1 MPRIHRLPNNLINQI
16 AAGEVIERPA
26 SVVKEIVENAI
37 DAGAT
42 QIDIDIEDGGGKLI
56 RVRDNGCGIHPDDLA
71 LAFATH
77 ATSKIRDIDDL
88 EHITTLGFRGEALPS
103 IASVSKT
110 TLTSRA
116 GGEDKAWRISPHLGD
131 AISPAAHPPG
141 TTIEIR
147 DLFYNVPARKKFL
160 KSERTER
167 QHIQQLVQTLALSH
181 DGITIR
187 LSNHGKL
194 LGTYGGSDLPARIA
208 SVLGDDLLE
217 QALPIDA
224 RAAEMHL
231 YGWVGLPT
239 SASNQPD
246 RQYFYI
252 NGRMIRDKIVTHAI
266 RQAYQDMLY
275 HGRHPVYVLYLDIA
289 PELIDVNAHPAK
301 HEVRFRESR
310 LAHDFLYSSLHHALR
325 GNIPAAQPRAEA
337 AALPPAST
345 RQQPALRYPP
355 ENRTVSPRRSVA
367 ESAAYYQ
374 WAQHI
379 APPVHPS
386 GLTSANPTPNPSP
399 TGGGEIG
406 YAPTP
411 SPFLTGGGGNG
422 YAPHPTEREGQGY
435 AANPNPAEKTDYAAA
450 PVNDDQTEHPLGYA
464 LGQIHNI
471 FILAQNAQ
479 GLVIVDMHAAHER
492 ILYERLK
499 AQLRAKQ
506 PEVQRLLLPQS
517 LAASPAHLDTLEQH
531 RDWLQHLGFE
541 LEASA
546 DESRIHINAVPSL
559 LKHAA
564 VAEIVGDLLHE
575 LGEYPASIAIER
587 LQDEI
592 LSRLSCHKAVR
603 AHDSLSIPEMNQLLR
618 DIETTPASGQ
628 CNHGR
633 PTWVQLTTDELGKY
647 FMRGE

>member
-1 MPRIHRLPNNLINQI
+1 MPRIQQLPNSLINQI

-26 SVVKEIVENAI
+26 SVVKEIIENAI

-77 ATSKIRDIDDL
+77 ATSKIQNIDDL

-116 GGEDKAWRISPHLGD
+116 EGQEQAWRISPHLGD

-147 DLFYNVPARKKFL
+147 DLFYNTPARKKFL

-167 QHIQQLVQTLALSH
+167 AHIQQLVQSLALSH
-181 DGITIR
+181 TGIRIH
-187 LSNHGKL
+187 LKNHGKT
-194 LGTYGGSDLPARIA
+194 LGDYGGSDLTARIQ

-224 RAAEMHL
+224 RAADMHL

-239 SASNQPD
+239 SATNQPE

-252 NGRMIRDKIVTHAI
+252 NGRIIRDKIIAHAI

-289 PELIDVNAHPAK
+289 PEHIDVNAHPAK

-310 LAHDFLYSSLHHALR
+310 LTHDFLYSSLHHALR
-325 GNIPAAQPRAEA
+325 GNTPAAAPRPENPA
-337 AALPPAST
+337 PPPEREVPAVA
-345 RQQPALRYPP
+345 RQQPLRYSGDYRLERP
-355 ENRTVSPRRSVA
+355 TTPRRALA

-374 WAQHI
+374 WAQNI
-379 APPVHPS
+379 APSPVPS
-386 GLTSANPTPNPSP
+386 PTGRGEQDYAPTPSPSP
-399 TGGGEIG
+399 TGGGE
-406 YAPTP
+406 
-411 SPFLTGGGGNG
+411 
-422 YAPHPTEREGQGY
+422 Q
-435 AANPNPAEKTDYAAA
+435 DYAAA

-471 FILAQNAQ
+471 FILAQNAR

-499 AQLRAKQ
+499 AQLRARH

-517 LAASPAHLDTLEQH
+517 LAATPAHLDTLAQH
-531 RDWLQHLGFE
+531 RDWLHRLGFD

-587 LQDEI
+587 LQDAI

-603 AHDSLSIPEMNQLLR
+603 AHDSLTIPEMNHLLR

>member
-1 MPRIHRLPNNLINQI
+1 MPRIQQLPNHLINQI

-42 QIDIDIEDGGGKLI
+42 HIDIDIEDGGGKLI

-77 ATSKIRDIDDL
+77 ATSKIRNLDDL

-116 GGEDKAWRISPHLGD
+116 EGESSAWRISPHLGD

-147 DLFYNVPARKKFL
+147 DLFYNTPARKKFL

-167 QHIQQLVQTLALSH
+167 QHIQQLVQNLALSH

-187 LSNHGKL
+187 LNNHGKP
-194 LGTYGGSDLPARIA
+194 LGVYGGEGLAARIA

-224 RAAEMHL
+224 RAADMHL

-239 SASNQPD
+239 SATNQPE

-252 NGRMIRDKIVTHAI
+252 NGRIIRDKIIAHAI

-289 PELIDVNAHPAK
+289 PEHIDVNAHPAK

-325 GNIPAAQPRAEA
+325 GNIPAAQTAPPRETPAPPPA
-337 AALPPAST
+337 AA
-345 RQQPALRYPP
+345 RQQPPLRYDHDYRPA
-355 ENRTVSPRRSVA
+355 PRRSVA

-374 WAQHI
+374 WAQKI
-379 APPVHPS
+379 APPVPPANG
-386 GLTSANPTPNPSP
+386 GLATTN
-399 TGGGEIG
+399 
-406 YAPTP
+406 PTP
-411 SPFLTGGGGNG
+411 SPSAGPQAKCSRILLGYPPAGGGEQG
-422 YAPHPTEREGQGY
+422 YAPAPT
-435 AANPNPAEKTDYAAA
+435 AKNDYAAA
-450 PVNDDQTEHPLGYA
+450 SVSDAPGEHPLGYA

-471 FILAQNAQ
+471 FILAQNAR
-479 GLVIVDMHAAHER
+479 GLIIVDMHAAHER

-517 LAASPAHLDTLEQH
+517 LAATPAHLDTLEQH
-531 RDWLQHLGFE
+531 RDWLHRLGFD

-587 LQDEI
+587 MQDEI

-603 AHDSLSIPEMNQLLR
+603 AHDSLTLTEMNQLLR

-633 PTWVQLTTDELGKY
+633 PTWVQLSTDDLGKY

>member
-1 MPRIHRLPNNLINQI
+1 MPRIQQLPNSLINQI

-26 SVVKEIVENAI
+26 SVVKEIIENAI

-77 ATSKIRDIDDL
+77 ATSKIRNLDDL

-116 GGEDKAWRISPHLGD
+116 EGESSAWRISPHLGD

-147 DLFYNVPARKKFL
+147 DLFYNTPARKKFL

-167 QHIQQLVQTLALSH
+167 AHIQQLVQSLALSH
-181 DGITIR
+181 TGIRIH
-187 LSNHGKL
+187 LKNHGKT
-194 LGTYGGSDLPARIA
+194 LGDYGGSDLTARIQ

-224 RAAEMHL
+224 RAADMHL

-239 SASNQPD
+239 SATNQPE

-252 NGRMIRDKIVTHAI
+252 NGRIIRDKIIAHAI

-289 PELIDVNAHPAK
+289 PEHIDVNAHPAK

-310 LAHDFLYSSLHHALR
+310 LTHDFLYSSLHHALR
-325 GNIPAAQPRAEA
+325 GNTPAAAPRPENPA
-337 AALPPAST
+337 PPPEREVPAVA
-345 RQQPALRYPP
+345 RQQPLRYSGDYRLERP
-355 ENRTVSPRRSVA
+355 TTPRRALA

-374 WAQHI
+374 WAQNI
-379 APPVHPS
+379 APSPVHPGGS
-386 GLTSANPTPNPSP
+386 TSTNPIPSP
-399 TGGGEIG
+399 SPMGGGE
-406 YAPTP
+406 
-411 SPFLTGGGGNG
+411 
-422 YAPHPTEREGQGY
+422 Q
-435 AANPNPAEKTDYAAA
+435 DYAAA

-471 FILAQNAQ
+471 FILAQNAR

-499 AQLRAKQ
+499 AQLRARH

-517 LAASPAHLDTLEQH
+517 LAATPAHLDTLAQH
-531 RDWLQHLGFE
+531 RDWLHRLGFD

-603 AHDSLSIPEMNQLLR
+603 AHDSLTIPEMNHLLR

>member
-1 MPRIHRLPNNLINQI
+1 MPRIQQLPNSLINQI

-26 SVVKEIVENAI
+26 SVVKEIIENAI

-77 ATSKIRDIDDL
+77 ATSKIRNLDDL

-116 GGEDKAWRISPHLGD
+116 EGESSAWRISPHLGD

-147 DLFYNVPARKKFL
+147 DLFYNTPARKKFL

-167 QHIQQLVQTLALSH
+167 QHIQQLVQNLALSH

-187 LSNHGKL
+187 LNNHGKP
-194 LGTYGGSDLPARIA
+194 LGVYGGEGLAARIA

-224 RAAEMHL
+224 RAADMHL

-239 SASNQPD
+239 SATNQPE

-252 NGRMIRDKIVTHAI
+252 NGRIIRDKIIAHAI

-289 PELIDVNAHPAK
+289 PEHIDVNAHPAK

-310 LAHDFLYSSLHHALR
+310 LTHDFLYSSLHHALR
-325 GNIPAAQPRAEA
+325 GNTPAAAPRPENPAPPPEREAPA
-337 AALPPAST
+337 AA
-345 RQQPALRYPP
+345 RQHPLRYSGDYRLERP
-355 ENRTVSPRRSVA
+355 TTPRRALA

-374 WAQHI
+374 WAQNI
-379 APPVHPS
+379 APSPV
-386 GLTSANPTPNPSP
+386 PSP
-399 TGGGEIG
+399 TGGGE
-406 YAPTP
+406 
-411 SPFLTGGGGNG
+411 
-422 YAPHPTEREGQGY
+422 Q
-435 AANPNPAEKTDYAAA
+435 DYAAA
-450 PVNDDQTEHPLGYA
+450 PVNDDPAEHPLGYA

-471 FILAQNAQ
+471 FILAQNAR

-499 AQLRAKQ
+499 AQLRARH

-517 LAASPAHLDTLEQH
+517 LAATPAHLDTLAQH
-531 RDWLQHLGFE
+531 RDWLHRLGFD

-603 AHDSLSIPEMNQLLR
+603 AHDSLTIPEMNHLLR

>member
-1 MPRIHRLPNNLINQI
+1 MPRIQQLPNSLINQI

-26 SVVKEIVENAI
+26 SVVKEIIENAI

-77 ATSKIRDIDDL
+77 ATSKIRNLDDL

-116 GGEDKAWRISPHLGD
+116 EGESSAWRISPHLGD

-147 DLFYNVPARKKFL
+147 DLFYNTPARKKFL

-167 QHIQQLVQTLALSH
+167 QHIQQLVQNLALSH

-187 LSNHGKL
+187 LNNHGKP
-194 LGTYGGSDLPARIA
+194 LGVYGGEGLAARIA

-224 RAAEMHL
+224 RAADMHL

-239 SASNQPD
+239 SATNQPE

-252 NGRMIRDKIVTHAI
+252 NGRIIRDKIIAHAI

-289 PELIDVNAHPAK
+289 PEHIDVNAHPAK

-310 LAHDFLYSSLHHALR
+310 LTHDFLYSSLHHALR
-325 GNIPAAQPRAEA
+325 GNTPAAAPRPENPA
-337 AALPPAST
+337 PPPEREVPAVA
-345 RQQPALRYPP
+345 RQQPLRYSGDYRLERP
-355 ENRTVSPRRSVA
+355 TTPRRALA

-374 WAQHI
+374 WAQNI
-379 APPVHPS
+379 APSPV
-386 GLTSANPTPNPSP
+386 PSP
-399 TGGGEIG
+399 TGRGE
-406 YAPTP
+406 
-411 SPFLTGGGGNG
+411 
-422 YAPHPTEREGQGY
+422 Q
-435 AANPNPAEKTDYAAA
+435 DYAAA

-471 FILAQNAQ
+471 FILAQNAR

-499 AQLRAKQ
+499 AQLRARH

-517 LAASPAHLDTLEQH
+517 LAATPAHLDTLAQH
-531 RDWLQHLGFE
+531 RDWLHRLGFD

-603 AHDSLSIPEMNQLLR
+603 AHDSLTIPEMNHLLR

>member
-1 MPRIHRLPNNLINQI
+1 MPRIQQLPNSLINQI

-26 SVVKEIVENAI
+26 SVVKEIIENAI

-42 QIDIDIEDGGGKLI
+42 QIDIDIEEGGGKLI

-77 ATSKIRDIDDL
+77 ATSKIRNLDDL

-116 GGEDKAWRISPHLGD
+116 EGESSAWRISPHLGD

-147 DLFYNVPARKKFL
+147 DLFYNTPARKKFL

-167 QHIQQLVQTLALSH
+167 QHIQQLVQNLALSH

-187 LSNHGKL
+187 LNNHGKP
-194 LGTYGGSDLPARIA
+194 LGVYGGEGLAARIA

-224 RAAEMHL
+224 RAADMHL

-239 SASNQPD
+239 SATNQPE

-252 NGRMIRDKIVTHAI
+252 NGRIIRDKIIAHAI

-289 PELIDVNAHPAK
+289 PEHIDVNAHPAK

-310 LAHDFLYSSLHHALR
+310 LTHDFLYSSLHHALR
-325 GNIPAAQPRAEA
+325 GNTPAAAPRPENPA
-337 AALPPAST
+337 PPPEREVPAVA
-345 RQQPALRYPP
+345 RQQPMRYSGDYRLERP
-355 ENRTVSPRRSVA
+355 TTPRRALA

-374 WAQHI
+374 WAQNI
-379 APPVHPS
+379 APSPVHPGGS
-386 GLTSANPTPNPSP
+386 TSTNPIPSPSP
-399 TGGGEIG
+399 TGGGE
-406 YAPTP
+406 
-411 SPFLTGGGGNG
+411 
-422 YAPHPTEREGQGY
+422 Q
-435 AANPNPAEKTDYAAA
+435 DYAAA

-471 FILAQNAQ
+471 FILAQNAR

-499 AQLRAKQ
+499 AQLRARH

-517 LAASPAHLDTLEQH
+517 LAATPAHLDTLAQH
-531 RDWLQHLGFE
+531 RDWLHRLGFD

-603 AHDSLSIPEMNQLLR
+603 AHDGLTITEMNQLLR

-633 PTWVQLTTDELGKY
+633 PTWVQLTTDDLGKY

>member
-1 MPRIHRLPNNLINQI
+1 MPRIQQLPSSLINQI

-26 SVVKEIVENAI
+26 SVVKEIIENAI

-77 ATSKIRDIDDL
+77 ATSKIRNLDDL

-116 GGEDKAWRISPHLGD
+116 EGESSAWRISPHLGD

-147 DLFYNVPARKKFL
+147 DLFYNTPARKKFL

-167 QHIQQLVQTLALSH
+167 QHIQQLVQNLALSH

-187 LSNHGKL
+187 LNNHGKP
-194 LGTYGGSDLPARIA
+194 LGVYGGEGLAARIA

-224 RAAEMHL
+224 RAADMHL

-239 SASNQPD
+239 SATNQPE

-252 NGRMIRDKIVTHAI
+252 NGRIIRDKIIAHAI

-289 PELIDVNAHPAK
+289 PEHIDVNAHPAK

-310 LAHDFLYSSLHHALR
+310 LTHDFLYSSLHHALR
-325 GNIPAAQPRAEA
+325 GNTPAAAPRPENPA
-337 AALPPAST
+337 PPPEREVPAFA
-345 RQQPALRYPP
+345 RQQPLRYSGDYRLERP
-355 ENRTVSPRRSVA
+355 TTPRRALA

-374 WAQHI
+374 WAQNI
-379 APPVHPS
+379 APSPVPS
-386 GLTSANPTPNPSP
+386 PTGRGEQDYAPSPSP
-399 TGGGEIG
+399 TGGGE
-406 YAPTP
+406 
-411 SPFLTGGGGNG
+411 
-422 YAPHPTEREGQGY
+422 Q
-435 AANPNPAEKTDYAAA
+435 DYAAA

-471 FILAQNAQ
+471 FILAQNTH
-479 GLVIVDMHAAHER
+479 GLIIVDMHAAHER

-499 AQLRAKQ
+499 AQLRARH

-517 LAASPAHLDTLEQH
+517 LAATPAHLDTLAQH
-531 RDWLQHLGFE
+531 RDWLHRLGFD

-603 AHDSLSIPEMNQLLR
+603 AHDSLTIPEMNHLLR

>member
-1 MPRIHRLPNNLINQI
+1 MPRIQQLPNSLINQI

-26 SVVKEIVENAI
+26 SVVKEIIENAI

-77 ATSKIRDIDDL
+77 ATSKIRNLDDL

-116 GGEDKAWRISPHLGD
+116 EGESSAWRISPHLGD

-147 DLFYNVPARKKFL
+147 DLFYNTPARKKFL

-167 QHIQQLVQTLALSH
+167 QHIQQLVQNLALSH

-187 LSNHGKL
+187 LNNHGKP
-194 LGTYGGSDLPARIA
+194 LGVYGGEGLAARIA

-224 RAAEMHL
+224 RAADMHL

-239 SASNQPD
+239 SATNQPE

-252 NGRMIRDKIVTHAI
+252 NGRIIRDKIIAHAI

-289 PELIDVNAHPAK
+289 PEHIDVNAHPAK

-310 LAHDFLYSSLHHALR
+310 LTHDFLYSSLHHALR
-325 GNIPAAQPRAEA
+325 GNTPAAAPRPENPA
-337 AALPPAST
+337 PPPEREVPAVA
-345 RQQPALRYPP
+345 RQQPLRYSGDYRLERP
-355 ENRTVSPRRSVA
+355 TTPRRALA

-374 WAQHI
+374 WAQNI
-379 APPVHPS
+379 APSPVHPGGS
-386 GLTSANPTPNPSP
+386 TSTNPIPSP
-399 TGGGEIG
+399 SPMGGGE
-406 YAPTP
+406 
-411 SPFLTGGGGNG
+411 
-422 YAPHPTEREGQGY
+422 Q
-435 AANPNPAEKTDYAAA
+435 DYAAA

-471 FILAQNAQ
+471 FILAQNAR

-499 AQLRAKQ
+499 AQLRARH

-517 LAASPAHLDTLEQH
+517 LAATPAHLDTLAQH
-531 RDWLQHLGFE
+531 RDWLHRLGFD

-603 AHDSLSIPEMNQLLR
+603 AHDSLTIPEMNHLLR

>member
-1 MPRIHRLPNNLINQI
+1 MPRIQQLPNSLINQI

-26 SVVKEIVENAI
+26 SVVKEIIENAI

-77 ATSKIRDIDDL
+77 ATSKIRNLDDL

-116 GGEDKAWRISPHLGD
+116 EGESSAWRISPHLGD

-147 DLFYNVPARKKFL
+147 DLFYNTPARKKFL

-167 QHIQQLVQTLALSH
+167 QHIQQLVQNLALSH

-187 LSNHGKL
+187 LNNHGKP
-194 LGTYGGSDLPARIA
+194 LGVYGGEGLAARIA

-224 RAAEMHL
+224 RAADMHL

-239 SASNQPD
+239 SATNQPE

-252 NGRMIRDKIVTHAI
+252 NGRIIRDKIIAHAI

-289 PELIDVNAHPAK
+289 PEHIDVNAHPAK

-310 LAHDFLYSSLHHALR
+310 LTHDFLYSSLHHALR
-325 GNIPAAQPRAEA
+325 GNTPAAAPRPENPA
-337 AALPPAST
+337 PPPEREVPAVA
-345 RQQPALRYPP
+345 RQQPLRYSGDYRLERP
-355 ENRTVSPRRSVA
+355 TTPRRALA

-374 WAQHI
+374 WAQNI
-379 APPVHPS
+379 APSPVHPGGS
-386 GLTSANPTPNPSP
+386 TSTNPPPSPSP
-399 TGGGEIG
+399 TGGGE
-406 YAPTP
+406 
-411 SPFLTGGGGNG
+411 
-422 YAPHPTEREGQGY
+422 Q
-435 AANPNPAEKTDYAAA
+435 DYAAA

-471 FILAQNAQ
+471 FILAQNAR

-499 AQLRAKQ
+499 AQLRARH

-517 LAASPAHLDTLEQH
+517 LAATPAHLDTLAQH
-531 RDWLQHLGFE
+531 RDWLHRLGFD

-603 AHDSLSIPEMNQLLR
+603 AHDSLTIPEMNHLLR

>member
-1 MPRIHRLPNNLINQI
+1 MPRIQQLPNSLINQI

-26 SVVKEIVENAI
+26 SVVKEIIENAI

-77 ATSKIRDIDDL
+77 ATSKIRNLDDL
-88 EHITTLGFRGEALPS
+88 EHISTLGFRGEALPS

-116 GGEDKAWRISPHLGD
+116 EGESSAWRISPHLGD

-147 DLFYNVPARKKFL
+147 DLFYNTPARKKFL

-167 QHIQQLVQTLALSH
+167 QHIQQLVQNLALSH

-187 LSNHGKL
+187 LNNHGKP
-194 LGTYGGSDLPARIA
+194 LGVYGGEGLAARIA

-224 RAAEMHL
+224 RAADMHL

-239 SASNQPD
+239 SATNQPE

-252 NGRMIRDKIVTHAI
+252 NGRIIRDKIIAHAI

-289 PELIDVNAHPAK
+289 PEHIDVNAHPAK

-310 LAHDFLYSSLHHALR
+310 LTHDFLYSSLHHALR
-325 GNIPAAQPRAEA
+325 GNTPAAAPRPENPAPPPEREAPA
-337 AALPPAST
+337 AA
-345 RQQPALRYPP
+345 RQQPLRYSGDYRLKRP
-355 ENRTVSPRRSVA
+355 TTPRRALA

-374 WAQHI
+374 WAQNI
-379 APPVHPS
+379 APSPVHPGGS
-386 GLTSANPTPNPSP
+386 TSTNPTPSPSP
-399 TGGGEIG
+399 MGGGEQG

-411 SPFLTGGGGNG
+411 SPYTIGGEGNG
-422 YAPHPTEREGQGY
+422 YA
-435 AANPNPAEKTDYAAA
+435 AVADDYAAA
-450 PVNDDQTEHPLGYA
+450 PVNDDPAEHPLGYA

-471 FILAQNAQ
+471 FILAQNAR

-499 AQLRAKQ
+499 SQLRARH

-603 AHDSLSIPEMNQLLR
+603 AHDSLTLPEMNQLLR

-633 PTWVQLTTDELGKY
+633 PTWVQLTTDDLGKY

>member
-1 MPRIHRLPNNLINQI
+1 MPRIQQLPNSLINQI

-26 SVVKEIVENAI
+26 SVVKEIIENAI

-77 ATSKIRDIDDL
+77 ATSKIRDLDDL
-88 EHITTLGFRGEALPS
+88 EHVTTLGFRGEALPS
-103 IASVSKT
+103 IASVAKT

-116 GGEDKAWRISPHLGD
+116 ANEAQAWRISPHLGD

-147 DLFYNVPARKKFL
+147 DLFYNTPARKKFL

-167 QHIQQLVQTLALSH
+167 QHIQQLVQNLALSH

-187 LSNHGKL
+187 LNNHGKP
-194 LGTYGGSDLPARIA
+194 LGVYGGEGLAARIA

-224 RAAEMHL
+224 RAADMHL

-239 SASNQPD
+239 SATNQPE

-252 NGRMIRDKIVTHAI
+252 NGRIIRDKIIAHAI

-289 PELIDVNAHPAK
+289 PEHIDVNAHPAK

-310 LAHDFLYSSLHHALR
+310 LTHDFLYSSLHHALR
-325 GNIPAAQPRAEA
+325 GNTPAAAPRPEKPAPPPEREAPA
-337 AALPPAST
+337 AA
-345 RQQPALRYPP
+345 RQQPLRYSGDYRLERP
-355 ENRTVSPRRSVA
+355 TTPRRALA

-374 WAQHI
+374 WAQNI
-379 APPVHPS
+379 APSPV
-386 GLTSANPTPNPSP
+386 PSP
-399 TGGGEIG
+399 TGGGE
-406 YAPTP
+406 
-411 SPFLTGGGGNG
+411 
-422 YAPHPTEREGQGY
+422 Q
-435 AANPNPAEKTDYAAA
+435 DYAAA

-471 FILAQNAQ
+471 FILAQNAR

-499 AQLRAKQ
+499 AQLRARH

-517 LAASPAHLDTLEQH
+517 LAATPAHLDTLAQH
-531 RDWLQHLGFE
+531 RDWLHRLGFD

-603 AHDSLSIPEMNQLLR
+603 AHDSLTIPEMNHLLR

>member
-1 MPRIHRLPNNLINQI
+1 MPRIQQLPNSLINQI

-26 SVVKEIVENAI
+26 SVVKEIIENAI

-77 ATSKIRDIDDL
+77 ATSKIRNLDDL

-116 GGEDKAWRISPHLGD
+116 EGESSAWRISPHLGD

-147 DLFYNVPARKKFL
+147 DLFYNTPARKKFL

-167 QHIQQLVQTLALSH
+167 QHIQQLVQNLALSH

-187 LSNHGKL
+187 LNNHGKP
-194 LGTYGGSDLPARIA
+194 LGVYGGEGLAARIA

-224 RAAEMHL
+224 RAADMHL

-239 SASNQPD
+239 SATNQPE

-252 NGRMIRDKIVTHAI
+252 NGRIIRDKIIAHAI

-289 PELIDVNAHPAK
+289 PEHIDVNAHPAK

-310 LAHDFLYSSLHHALR
+310 LTHDFLYSSLHHALR
-325 GNIPAAQPRAEA
+325 GNTPAAAPRPENPA
-337 AALPPAST
+337 PPPEREVPAVA
-345 RQQPALRYPP
+345 RQQPLRYSGDYRLERP
-355 ENRTVSPRRSVA
+355 TTPRRALA

-374 WAQHI
+374 WAQNI
-379 APPVHPS
+379 APSPVHPGGS
-386 GLTSANPTPNPSP
+386 TSTNPIPSPSP
-399 TGGGEIG
+399 TGRGE
-406 YAPTP
+406 
-411 SPFLTGGGGNG
+411 
-422 YAPHPTEREGQGY
+422 Q
-435 AANPNPAEKTDYAAA
+435 DYAAA

-471 FILAQNAQ
+471 FILAQNAR

-499 AQLRAKQ
+499 AQLRARH

-517 LAASPAHLDTLEQH
+517 LAATPAHLDTLVQH
-531 RDWLQHLGFE
+531 RDWLHRLGFD

-603 AHDSLSIPEMNQLLR
+603 AHDSLTIPEMNHLLR

>member
-1 MPRIHRLPNNLINQI
+1 MPRIQQLPNSLINQI

-26 SVVKEIVENAI
+26 SVVKEIIENAI

-77 ATSKIRDIDDL
+77 ATSKIRNLDDL

-116 GGEDKAWRISPHLGD
+116 EGESSAWRISPHLGD

-147 DLFYNVPARKKFL
+147 DLFYNTPARKKFL

-167 QHIQQLVQTLALSH
+167 QHIQQLVQNLALSH

-187 LSNHGKL
+187 LNNHGKP
-194 LGTYGGSDLPARIA
+194 LGVYGGEGLAARIA

-224 RAAEMHL
+224 RAADMHL

-239 SASNQPD
+239 SATNQPE

-252 NGRMIRDKIVTHAI
+252 NGRIIRDKIIAHAI

-289 PELIDVNAHPAK
+289 PEHIDVNAHPAK

-310 LAHDFLYSSLHHALR
+310 LTHDFLYSSLHHALR
-325 GNIPAAQPRAEA
+325 GNPPAAAPRPENPAPPPEREVPA
-337 AALPPAST
+337 AA
-345 RQQPALRYPP
+345 RQQPLRYSCDYRLERP
-355 ENRTVSPRRSVA
+355 TTPRRALA

-374 WAQHI
+374 WAQNI
-379 APPVHPS
+379 APSPVHPGGS
-386 GLTSANPTPNPSP
+386 TSTNPTPSPSP
-399 TGGGEIG
+399 TGGGE
-406 YAPTP
+406 
-411 SPFLTGGGGNG
+411 
-422 YAPHPTEREGQGY
+422 Q
-435 AANPNPAEKTDYAAA
+435 DYAAA
-450 PVNDDQTEHPLGYA
+450 PVNDDPAEHPLGYA

-471 FILAQNAQ
+471 FILAQNAR

-499 AQLRAKQ
+499 AQLRARH

-517 LAASPAHLDTLEQH
+517 LAATPAHLDTLAQH
-531 RDWLQHLGFE
+531 RDWLHRLGFD

-603 AHDSLSIPEMNQLLR
+603 AHDSLTIPEMNHLLR

>member
-1 MPRIHRLPNNLINQI
+1 MPRIQQLPSSLINQI

-26 SVVKEIVENAI
+26 SVVKEIIENAI

-77 ATSKIRDIDDL
+77 ATSKIRNLDDL

-116 GGEDKAWRISPHLGD
+116 EGESSAWRISPHLGD

-147 DLFYNVPARKKFL
+147 DLFYNTPARKKFL

-167 QHIQQLVQTLALSH
+167 QHIQQLVQNLALSH

-187 LSNHGKL
+187 LNNHGKP
-194 LGTYGGSDLPARIA
+194 LGVYGGEGLAARIA

-224 RAAEMHL
+224 RAADMHL

-239 SASNQPD
+239 SATNQPE

-252 NGRMIRDKIVTHAI
+252 NGRIIRDKIIAHAI

-289 PELIDVNAHPAK
+289 PEHIDVNAHPAK

-325 GNIPAAQPRAEA
+325 GNTPAAAPRPENPAPPPEREAPA
-337 AALPPAST
+337 AA
-345 RQQPALRYPP
+345 RQQPLRYSGDYRLERP
-355 ENRTVSPRRSVA
+355 TTPRHALA

-374 WAQHI
+374 WAQNI
-379 APPVHPS
+379 APPASAPMNN
-386 GLTSANPTPNPSP
+386 GLATTN
-399 TGGGEIG
+399 
-406 YAPTP
+406 PTP
-411 SPFLTGGGGNG
+411 SPSPMGGG
-422 YAPHPTEREGQGY
+422 EQ
-435 AANPNPAEKTDYAAA
+435 DYAAT
-450 PVNDDQTEHPLGYA
+450 PVNDDPAEHPLGYA

-471 FILAQNAQ
+471 FILAQNAR

-499 AQLRAKQ
+499 AQLRARH

-517 LAASPAHLDTLEQH
+517 LVATPAHLDTLAQH
-531 RDWLQHLGFE
+531 RDWLHRLGFD

-587 LQDEI
+587 RQDEI

-603 AHDSLSIPEMNQLLR
+603 AHDSLTIPEMNHLLR

>member
-1 MPRIHRLPNNLINQI
+1 MPRIQQLPNSLINQI

-26 SVVKEIVENAI
+26 SVVKEIIENAI

-42 QIDIDIEDGGGKLI
+42 QIDIDIEEGGGKLI

-77 ATSKIRDIDDL
+77 ATSKIRNLDDL

-116 GGEDKAWRISPHLGD
+116 EGESSAWRISPHLGD

-147 DLFYNVPARKKFL
+147 DLFYNTPARKKFL

-167 QHIQQLVQTLALSH
+167 QHIQQLVQSLALSH
-181 DGITIR
+181 DNLAIR
-187 LSNHGKL
+187 LNNHGKP
-194 LGTYGGSDLPARIA
+194 LGTYGGEGLAARIS

-224 RAAEMHL
+224 RAADMHL

-239 SASNQPD
+239 SATNQPE

-252 NGRMIRDKIVTHAI
+252 NGRIIRDKIIAHAI

-289 PELIDVNAHPAK
+289 PEHIDVNAHPAK

-325 GNIPAAQPRAEA
+325 GNTPAAAPRPENPAPPPEREAPA
-337 AALPPAST
+337 AA
-345 RQQPALRYPP
+345 RQQPLRYSGDYRLERP
-355 ENRTVSPRRSVA
+355 TTPRRALA

-374 WAQHI
+374 WAQNI
-379 APPVHPS
+379 APSPVPS
-386 GLTSANPTPNPSP
+386 PTGRGEQDYAPSPSP
-399 TGGGEIG
+399 TGGGE
-406 YAPTP
+406 
-411 SPFLTGGGGNG
+411 
-422 YAPHPTEREGQGY
+422 Q
-435 AANPNPAEKTDYAAA
+435 DYAAA

-471 FILAQNAQ
+471 FILAQNAH
-479 GLVIVDMHAAHER
+479 GLIIVDMHAAHER

-499 AQLRAKQ
+499 TQLRAKE

-517 LAASPAHLDTLEQH
+517 LVATPAHLDTLEQH
-531 RDWLQHLGFE
+531 RDWLHRLGFE
-541 LEASA
+541 LAASA

-603 AHDSLSIPEMNQLLR
+603 AHDSLTITEMNQLLR

-633 PTWVQLTTDELGKY
+633 PTWVQLTTDDLGKY

>member
-1 MPRIHRLPNNLINQI
+1 MPRIQQLPSSLINQI

-26 SVVKEIVENAI
+26 SVVKEIIENAI

-77 ATSKIRDIDDL
+77 ATSKIRNLDDL

-116 GGEDKAWRISPHLGD
+116 EGESSAWRISPHLGD

-147 DLFYNVPARKKFL
+147 DLFYNTPARKKFL

-167 QHIQQLVQTLALSH
+167 QHIQQLVQNLALSH

-187 LSNHGKL
+187 LNNHGKP
-194 LGTYGGSDLPARIA
+194 LGVYGGEGLAARIA

-224 RAAEMHL
+224 RAADMHL

-239 SASNQPD
+239 SATNQPE

-252 NGRMIRDKIVTHAI
+252 NGRIIRDKIIAHAI
-266 RQAYQDMLY
+266 RQAYQDMPY

-289 PELIDVNAHPAK
+289 PAHIDVNAHPAK

-310 LAHDFLYSSLHHALR
+310 LTHDFLYSSLHHALR
-325 GNIPAAQPRAEA
+325 GNTPAAAPRPENPA
-337 AALPPAST
+337 PPPEREVPAFA
-345 RQQPALRYPP
+345 RQQPLRYSGDYRLERP
-355 ENRTVSPRRSVA
+355 TTPRRALA

-374 WAQHI
+374 WAQNI
-379 APPVHPS
+379 APSPVPS
-386 GLTSANPTPNPSP
+386 PTGRGEQDYAPSPSP
-399 TGGGEIG
+399 TGGGE
-406 YAPTP
+406 
-411 SPFLTGGGGNG
+411 
-422 YAPHPTEREGQGY
+422 Q
-435 AANPNPAEKTDYAAA
+435 DYAAA
-450 PVNDDQTEHPLGYA
+450 PVNDDPAEHPLGYA

-471 FILAQNAQ
+471 FILAQNAR

-499 AQLRAKQ
+499 AQLRARH

-517 LAASPAHLDTLEQH
+517 LVATPAHLDTLAQH
-531 RDWLQHLGFE
+531 RDWLHRLGFD

-603 AHDSLSIPEMNQLLR
+603 AHDSLTIPEMNHLLR

>member
-1 MPRIHRLPNNLINQI
+1 MPRIQQLPNSLINQI

-26 SVVKEIVENAI
+26 SVVKEIIENAI

-56 RVRDNGCGIHPDDLA
+56 RVRDNGCGIHPDDLT

-77 ATSKIRDIDDL
+77 ATSKIRNLDDL

-116 GGEDKAWRISPHLGD
+116 EGESSAWRISPHLGD

-147 DLFYNVPARKKFL
+147 DLFYNTPARKKFL

-167 QHIQQLVQTLALSH
+167 QHIQQLVQNLALSH

-187 LSNHGKL
+187 LNNHGKP
-194 LGTYGGSDLPARIA
+194 LGVYGGEGLAARIA

-224 RAAEMHL
+224 RAADMHL

-239 SASNQPD
+239 SATNQPE

-252 NGRMIRDKIVTHAI
+252 NGRIIRDKIIAHAI

-289 PELIDVNAHPAK
+289 PEHIDVNAHPAK

-310 LAHDFLYSSLHHALR
+310 LTHDFLYSSLHHALR
-325 GNIPAAQPRAEA
+325 GNTPAAAPRPENPAPPPEREAPA
-337 AALPPAST
+337 AA
-345 RQQPALRYPP
+345 RQQPLRYSGDYRLERP
-355 ENRTVSPRRSVA
+355 TTPRRALA

-374 WAQHI
+374 WAQNI
-379 APPVHPS
+379 APSPV
-386 GLTSANPTPNPSP
+386 PSP
-399 TGGGEIG
+399 TGRGE
-406 YAPTP
+406 
-411 SPFLTGGGGNG
+411 
-422 YAPHPTEREGQGY
+422 Q
-435 AANPNPAEKTDYAAA
+435 DYAAA

-471 FILAQNAQ
+471 FILAQNAR

-499 AQLRAKQ
+499 AQLRARH

-517 LAASPAHLDTLEQH
+517 LAATPAHLDTLAQH
-531 RDWLQHLGFE
+531 RDWLHRLGLD

-603 AHDSLSIPEMNQLLR
+603 AHDSLTIPEMNHLLR

>member
-1 MPRIHRLPNNLINQI
+1 MPRIQQLPNSLINQI

-26 SVVKEIVENAI
+26 SVVKEIIENAI

-77 ATSKIRDIDDL
+77 ATSKIRNLDDL

-103 IASVSKT
+103 IASVAKT

-116 GGEDKAWRISPHLGD
+116 EGQDSAWRISPHLGD

-147 DLFYNVPARKKFL
+147 DLFYNTPARKKFL

-167 QHIQQLVQTLALSH
+167 QHIQQLVQNLALSH

-187 LSNHGKL
+187 LNNHGKP
-194 LGTYGGSDLPARIA
+194 LGVYGGEGLAARIA

-224 RAAEMHL
+224 RAADMHL

-239 SASNQPD
+239 SATNQPE

-252 NGRMIRDKIVTHAI
+252 NGRIIRDKIIAHAI

-289 PELIDVNAHPAK
+289 PEHIDVNAHPAK

-310 LAHDFLYSSLHHALR
+310 ITHDFLYSSLHHALR
-325 GNIPAAQPRAEA
+325 GNTPAAAPRPENPA
-337 AALPPAST
+337 PPPECEVPAVA
-345 RQQPALRYPP
+345 RQQPLRYSGDYRLERP
-355 ENRTVSPRRSVA
+355 TTPRRALA

-374 WAQHI
+374 WAQNI
-379 APPVHPS
+379 APSPVHPGGS
-386 GLTSANPTPNPSP
+386 TSTN
-399 TGGGEIG
+399 
-406 YAPTP
+406 PTP
-411 SPFLTGGGGNG
+411 SPSGGG
-422 YAPHPTEREGQGY
+422 EQ
-435 AANPNPAEKTDYAAA
+435 DSAAA

-471 FILAQNAQ
+471 FILAQNAR

-499 AQLRAKQ
+499 AQLRARH

-517 LAASPAHLDTLEQH
+517 LAATPAHLDTLAQH
-531 RDWLQHLGFE
+531 RDWLHRLGFD

-603 AHDSLSIPEMNQLLR
+603 AHDSLTIPEMNHLLR

>member
-1 MPRIHRLPNNLINQI
+1 MPRIQQLPNSLINQI

-26 SVVKEIVENAI
+26 SVVKEIIENAI

-77 ATSKIRDIDDL
+77 ATSKIRNLDDL

-116 GGEDKAWRISPHLGD
+116 EGESSAWRISPHLGD

-147 DLFYNVPARKKFL
+147 DLFYNTPARKKFL

-167 QHIQQLVQTLALSH
+167 QHIQQLVQNLALSH

-187 LSNHGKL
+187 LNNHGKP
-194 LGTYGGSDLPARIA
+194 LGVYGGEGLSARIA

-224 RAAEMHL
+224 RAADMHL

-239 SASNQPD
+239 SATNQPE

-252 NGRMIRDKIVTHAI
+252 NGRIIRDKIIAHAI

-289 PELIDVNAHPAK
+289 PEHIDVNAHPAK

-310 LAHDFLYSSLHHALR
+310 LTHDFLYSSLHHALR
-325 GNIPAAQPRAEA
+325 GSTPAAAPRPENPAPPPEREAPA
-337 AALPPAST
+337 AA
-345 RQQPALRYPP
+345 RQQPLRYSGDYRLERP
-355 ENRTVSPRRSVA
+355 TTPRRALA

-374 WAQHI
+374 WAQNI
-379 APPVHPS
+379 APSPVHSPT
-386 GLTSANPTPNPSP
+386 GRGEQDYAPTPSLSP
-399 TGGGEIG
+399 TGGGE
-406 YAPTP
+406 
-411 SPFLTGGGGNG
+411 
-422 YAPHPTEREGQGY
+422 Q
-435 AANPNPAEKTDYAAA
+435 DYAAA

-471 FILAQNAQ
+471 FILAQNAR

-499 AQLRAKQ
+499 AQLRARH

-517 LAASPAHLDTLEQH
+517 LAATPAHLDTLAQH
-531 RDWLQHLGFE
+531 RDWLHRLGFD

-603 AHDSLSIPEMNQLLR
+603 AHDSLTIPEMNHLLR

>member
-1 MPRIHRLPNNLINQI
+1 MPRIQQLPNSLINQI

-26 SVVKEIVENAI
+26 SVVKEIIENAI

-77 ATSKIRDIDDL
+77 ATSKIRNLDDL

-116 GGEDKAWRISPHLGD
+116 EGESSAWRISPHLGD

-147 DLFYNVPARKKFL
+147 DLFYNTPARKKFL

-167 QHIQQLVQTLALSH
+167 AHIQQLVQSLALSH
-181 DGITIR
+181 TGIRIH
-187 LSNHGKL
+187 LKNHGKT
-194 LGTYGGSDLPARIA
+194 LGDYGGSDLTARIQ

-224 RAAEMHL
+224 RAADMHL

-239 SASNQPD
+239 SATNQPE

-252 NGRMIRDKIVTHAI
+252 NGRIIRDKIIAHAI

-289 PELIDVNAHPAK
+289 PEHIDVNAHPAK

-310 LAHDFLYSSLHHALR
+310 LTHDFLYSSLHHALR
-325 GNIPAAQPRAEA
+325 GNTPAAAPRPEHPAPPPEREAPA
-337 AALPPAST
+337 AA
-345 RQQPALRYPP
+345 RQQPLRYSGDYRLERP
-355 ENRTVSPRRSVA
+355 TTPRRALA

-374 WAQHI
+374 WAQNI
-379 APPVHPS
+379 APSPVPS
-386 GLTSANPTPNPSP
+386 PTGRGEQDYAPTPSPSP
-399 TGGGEIG
+399 TGGGE
-406 YAPTP
+406 
-411 SPFLTGGGGNG
+411 
-422 YAPHPTEREGQGY
+422 Q
-435 AANPNPAEKTDYAAA
+435 DYAAA
-450 PVNDDQTEHPLGYA
+450 PVNDDPAEHPLGYA

-471 FILAQNAQ
+471 FILAQNAR

-499 AQLRAKQ
+499 VQLRARH

-517 LAASPAHLDTLEQH
+517 LAATPAHLDTLAQH
-531 RDWLQHLGFE
+531 RDWLHRLGFD

-564 VAEIVGDLLHE
+564 VAEMVGDLLHE

-603 AHDSLSIPEMNQLLR
+603 AHDSLTIPEMNHLLR

>member
-1 MPRIHRLPNNLINQI
+1 MPRIQQLPNSLINQI

-26 SVVKEIVENAI
+26 SVVKEIIENAI

-77 ATSKIRDIDDL
+77 ATSKIRNLDDL

-116 GGEDKAWRISPHLGD
+116 EGESSAWRISPHLGD

-147 DLFYNVPARKKFL
+147 DLFYNTPARKKFL

-167 QHIQQLVQTLALSH
+167 QHIQQLVQNLALSH

-187 LSNHGKL
+187 LNNHGKP
-194 LGTYGGSDLPARIA
+194 LGVYGGEGLAARIA

-224 RAAEMHL
+224 RAADMHL

-239 SASNQPD
+239 SATNQPE

-252 NGRMIRDKIVTHAI
+252 NGRIIRDKIIAHAI
-266 RQAYQDMLY
+266 RQAYQDMTY
-275 HGRHPVYVLYLDIA
+275 HGRHPIYVLYLDIN

-310 LAHDFLYSSLHHALR
+310 LTHDFIYSSLNHALR
-325 GNIPAAQPRAEA
+325 GNIPANAPTPLPA
-337 AALPPAST
+337 APPARSSADDSAPRP
-345 RQQPALRYPP
+345 RQTPLYLAGS
-355 ENRTVSPRRSVA
+355 ERRPGRSAVA
-367 ESAAYYQ
+367 ESTAYYQ

-379 APPVHPS
+379 PAPPPPASAYPLPS
-386 GLTSANPTPNPSP
+386 ADSVAPSP
-399 TGGGEIG
+399 VL
-406 YAPTP
+406 P
-411 SPFLTGGGGNG
+411 
-422 YAPHPTEREGQGY
+422 
-435 AANPNPAEKTDYAAA
+435 AAA
-450 PVNDDQTEHPLGYA
+450 EQAPEHPLGYA

-471 FILAQNAQ
+471 FILAQNAH

-499 AQLRAKQ
+499 AQLRARH

-517 LAASPAHLDTLEQH
+517 LAATPAHLDTLAQH
-531 RDWLQHLGFE
+531 RDWLHRLGFD

-603 AHDSLSIPEMNQLLR
+603 AHDSLTIPEMNHLLR

>member
-1 MPRIHRLPNNLINQI
+1 MPRIQQLPNSLINQI

-26 SVVKEIVENAI
+26 SVVKEIIENAI

-77 ATSKIRDIDDL
+77 ATSKIRNLDDL

-116 GGEDKAWRISPHLGD
+116 EGESSAWRISPHLGD

-147 DLFYNVPARKKFL
+147 DLFYNTPARKKFL

-167 QHIQQLVQTLALSH
+167 QHIQQLVQNLALSH

-187 LSNHGKL
+187 LNNHGKP
-194 LGTYGGSDLPARIA
+194 LGVYGGEGLSARIA

-224 RAAEMHL
+224 RAADMHL

-239 SASNQPD
+239 SATNQPE

-252 NGRMIRDKIVTHAI
+252 NGRIIRDKIIAHAI

-289 PELIDVNAHPAK
+289 PEHIDVNAHPAK

-310 LAHDFLYSSLHHALR
+310 LTHDFLYSSLHHALR
-325 GNIPAAQPRAEA
+325 GNTPAAAPRPENPAPPPEREAPA
-337 AALPPAST
+337 AA
-345 RQQPALRYPP
+345 RQQPLRYSGDYRLERP
-355 ENRTVSPRRSVA
+355 TTPRRALA

-374 WAQHI
+374 WAQNI
-379 APPVHPS
+379 APSPVH
-386 GLTSANPTPNPSP
+386 SP
-399 TGGGEIG
+399 TGRGEQD

-411 SPFLTGGGGNG
+411 SPMGGG
-422 YAPHPTEREGQGY
+422 EQ
-435 AANPNPAEKTDYAAA
+435 DYAAA

-471 FILAQNAQ
+471 FILAQNAR

-499 AQLRAKQ
+499 AQLRARH

-517 LAASPAHLDTLEQH
+517 LAATPAHLDTLAQH
-531 RDWLQHLGFE
+531 RDWLHRLGFD

-603 AHDSLSIPEMNQLLR
+603 AHDSLTIPEMNHLLR

>member
-1 MPRIHRLPNNLINQI
+1 MPRIQQLPNSLINQI

-26 SVVKEIVENAI
+26 SVVKEIIENAI

-77 ATSKIRDIDDL
+77 ATSKIRNLDDL

-116 GGEDKAWRISPHLGD
+116 EGESSAWRISPHLGD

-147 DLFYNVPARKKFL
+147 DLFYNTPARKKFL

-167 QHIQQLVQTLALSH
+167 QHIQQLVQNLALSH

-187 LSNHGKL
+187 LNNHGKP
-194 LGTYGGSDLPARIA
+194 LGVYGGEGLAARIA

-224 RAAEMHL
+224 RAADMHL

-239 SASNQPD
+239 SATNQPE

-252 NGRMIRDKIVTHAI
+252 NGRIIRDKIIAHAI

-289 PELIDVNAHPAK
+289 PEHIDVNAHPAK

-325 GNIPAAQPRAEA
+325 GNTPAAAPRPENPA
-337 AALPPAST
+337 PPPEREVPAFA
-345 RQQPALRYPP
+345 RQQPLRYSGDYRLERP
-355 ENRTVSPRRSVA
+355 TTPRRALA

-374 WAQHI
+374 WAQNI
-379 APPVHPS
+379 APSPVHPGGS
-386 GLTSANPTPNPSP
+386 TSTN
-399 TGGGEIG
+399 
-406 YAPTP
+406 PTP
-411 SPFLTGGGGNG
+411 SPSPMGGG
-422 YAPHPTEREGQGY
+422 EQ
-435 AANPNPAEKTDYAAA
+435 DYAAA
-450 PVNDDQTEHPLGYA
+450 PVNDDQTEHPLGYV

-471 FILAQNAQ
+471 FILAQNAR

-499 AQLRAKQ
+499 AQLRARH

-517 LAASPAHLDTLEQH
+517 LAAPPAHLDTLAQH
-531 RDWLQHLGFE
+531 RDWLHRLGFD

-603 AHDSLSIPEMNQLLR
+603 AHDSLTIPEMNHLLR

>member
-1 MPRIHRLPNNLINQI
+1 MPRIQQLPNSLINQI

-26 SVVKEIVENAI
+26 SVVKEIIENAI

-77 ATSKIRDIDDL
+77 ATSKIRNLDDL

-116 GGEDKAWRISPHLGD
+116 EGESSAWRISPHLGD

-147 DLFYNVPARKKFL
+147 DLFYNTPARKKFL

-167 QHIQQLVQTLALSH
+167 QHIQQLVQNLALSH

-187 LSNHGKL
+187 LNNHGKP
-194 LGTYGGSDLPARIA
+194 LGVYGGEGLAARIA

-224 RAAEMHL
+224 RAADMHL

-239 SASNQPD
+239 SATNQPE

-252 NGRMIRDKIVTHAI
+252 NGRIIRDKIIAHAI

-289 PELIDVNAHPAK
+289 PEHIDVNAHPAK

-310 LAHDFLYSSLHHALR
+310 ITHDFLYSSLHHALR
-325 GNIPAAQPRAEA
+325 GNTPAAAPRPENPA
-337 AALPPAST
+337 PPPEREVPAFA
-345 RQQPALRYPP
+345 RQQPLRYSGDYRLERP
-355 ENRTVSPRRSVA
+355 TTPRRALA

-374 WAQHI
+374 WAQNI
-379 APPVHPS
+379 APSPVHPGGS
-386 GLTSANPTPNPSP
+386 TSTN
-399 TGGGEIG
+399 
-406 YAPTP
+406 PTP
-411 SPFLTGGGGNG
+411 SPSPMGGG
-422 YAPHPTEREGQGY
+422 EQ
-435 AANPNPAEKTDYAAA
+435 DYAAA
-450 PVNDDQTEHPLGYA
+450 PVNDDQTEHPLGYV

-471 FILAQNAQ
+471 FILAQNAR

-499 AQLRAKQ
+499 AQLRARH

-517 LAASPAHLDTLEQH
+517 LAATPAHLDTLAQH
-531 RDWLQHLGFE
+531 RDWLHRLGFD

-603 AHDSLSIPEMNQLLR
+603 AHDSLTIPEMNHLLR

>member
-1 MPRIHRLPNNLINQI
+1 MPRIQQLPNSLINQI

-26 SVVKEIVENAI
+26 SVVKEIIENAI

-77 ATSKIRDIDDL
+77 ATSKIRNLDDL

-116 GGEDKAWRISPHLGD
+116 EGESSAWRISPHLGD

-147 DLFYNVPARKKFL
+147 DLFYNTPARKKFL

-167 QHIQQLVQTLALSH
+167 QHIQQLVENLALSH

-187 LSNHGKL
+187 LNNHGKP
-194 LGTYGGSDLPARIA
+194 LGVYGGEGLAARIA

-224 RAAEMHL
+224 RAADMHL

-239 SASNQPD
+239 SATNQPE

-252 NGRMIRDKIVTHAI
+252 NGRIIRDKIIAHAI

-289 PELIDVNAHPAK
+289 PEHIDVNAHPAK

-310 LAHDFLYSSLHHALR
+310 LTHDFLYSSLHHALR
-325 GNIPAAQPRAEA
+325 GNTPAAAPRPENPAPPPEREAPA
-337 AALPPAST
+337 AA
-345 RQQPALRYPP
+345 RQQPLRYSGDYRLERP
-355 ENRTVSPRRSVA
+355 TTPRRALA

-374 WAQHI
+374 WAQNI
-379 APPVHPS
+379 APSPVHPGGS
-386 GLTSANPTPNPSP
+386 TSTN
-399 TGGGEIG
+399 
-406 YAPTP
+406 PTP
-411 SPFLTGGGGNG
+411 SPSPMGGG
-422 YAPHPTEREGQGY
+422 EQ
-435 AANPNPAEKTDYAAA
+435 DYAAA

-471 FILAQNAQ
+471 FILAQNAR

-499 AQLRAKQ
+499 AQLRARH

-517 LAASPAHLDTLEQH
+517 LAATPAHLDTLAQH
-531 RDWLQHLGFE
+531 RDWLHRLGFD

-587 LQDEI
+587 LQDAI

-603 AHDSLSIPEMNQLLR
+603 AHDSLTIPEMNHLLR

>member
-1 MPRIHRLPNNLINQI
+1 MPRIQQLPNSLINQI

-26 SVVKEIVENAI
+26 SVVKEIIENAI

-77 ATSKIRDIDDL
+77 ATSKIRNLDDL

-116 GGEDKAWRISPHLGD
+116 EGESSAWRISPHLGD

-147 DLFYNVPARKKFL
+147 DLFYNTPARKKFL

-167 QHIQQLVQTLALSH
+167 QHIQQLVQNLALSH

-187 LSNHGKL
+187 LNNHGKP
-194 LGTYGGSDLPARIA
+194 LGVYGGEGLAARIA

-224 RAAEMHL
+224 RAADMHL

-239 SASNQPD
+239 SATNQPE

-252 NGRMIRDKIVTHAI
+252 NGRIIRDKIIAHAI

-289 PELIDVNAHPAK
+289 PEHIDVNAHPAK

-310 LAHDFLYSSLHHALR
+310 LTHDFLYSSLHHALR
-325 GNIPAAQPRAEA
+325 GNTPAAAPRPENPAPPPECEAPA
-337 AALPPAST
+337 AA
-345 RQQPALRYPP
+345 RQQPLRYSGDYRLERP
-355 ENRTVSPRRSVA
+355 TTPRRALA

-374 WAQHI
+374 WAQNI
-379 APPVHPS
+379 APSPVHPGGS
-386 GLTSANPTPNPSP
+386 TSTNPIPSP
-399 TGGGEIG
+399 SPMGGGE
-406 YAPTP
+406 
-411 SPFLTGGGGNG
+411 
-422 YAPHPTEREGQGY
+422 Q
-435 AANPNPAEKTDYAAA
+435 DYAAA

-471 FILAQNAQ
+471 FILAQNAR

-499 AQLRAKQ
+499 AQLRARH

-517 LAASPAHLDTLEQH
+517 LAATPAHLDTLAQH
-531 RDWLQHLGFE
+531 RDWLHRLGFD

-592 LSRLSCHKAVR
+592 LSCLSCHKAVR
-603 AHDSLSIPEMNQLLR
+603 AHDSLTIPEMNHLLR

>member
-1 MPRIHRLPNNLINQI
+1 MPRIQQLPNSLINQI

-26 SVVKEIVENAI
+26 SVVKEIIENAI

-77 ATSKIRDIDDL
+77 ATSKIRNLDDL

-116 GGEDKAWRISPHLGD
+116 EGESSAWRISPHLGD

-147 DLFYNVPARKKFL
+147 DLFYNTPARKKFL

-167 QHIQQLVQTLALSH
+167 QHIQQLVQSLALSH
-181 DGITIR
+181 DNLAIR
-187 LSNHGKL
+187 LNNHGKP
-194 LGTYGGSDLPARIA
+194 LGTYGGEGLAARIS

-224 RAAEMHL
+224 RAADMHL

-239 SASNQPD
+239 SATNQPE

-252 NGRMIRDKIVTHAI
+252 NGRIIRDKIVSHAI

-289 PELIDVNAHPAK
+289 PEHIDVNAHPAK

-325 GNIPAAQPRAEA
+325 GNTPAAAAPRAENPA
-337 AALPPAST
+337 PPSPEPARQPSLRYSGDYRLERPAS
-345 RQQPALRYPP
+345 
-355 ENRTVSPRRSVA
+355 PRHSVA

-374 WAQHI
+374 WAQNI
-379 APPVHPS
+379 APPPVPPS
-386 GLTSANPTPNPSP
+386 PSP
-399 TGGGEIG
+399 TGGGVQD
-406 YAPTP
+406 YAPTAK
-411 SPFLTGGGGNG
+411 N
-422 YAPHPTEREGQGY
+422 
-435 AANPNPAEKTDYAAA
+435 DYAAA
-450 PVNDDQTEHPLGYA
+450 PVHDDNSEHPLGYA

-471 FILAQNAQ
+471 FILAQNAH
-479 GLVIVDMHAAHER
+479 GLIIVDMHAAHER

-499 AQLRAKQ
+499 TQLRAKE

-517 LAASPAHLDTLEQH
+517 LVATPAHLDTLEQH
-531 RDWLQHLGFE
+531 RDWLHRLGFE
-541 LEASA
+541 LAASA

-603 AHDSLSIPEMNQLLR
+603 AHDSLTITEMNQLLR

-633 PTWVQLTTDELGKY
+633 PTWVQLTTDDLGKY

>member
-1 MPRIHRLPNNLINQI
+1 MPRIQQLPSSLINQI

-26 SVVKEIVENAI
+26 SVVKEIIENAI

-77 ATSKIRDIDDL
+77 ATSKIRNLDDL

-116 GGEDKAWRISPHLGD
+116 EGESSAWRISPHLGD

-147 DLFYNVPARKKFL
+147 DLFYNTPARKKFL

-167 QHIQQLVQTLALSH
+167 QHIQQLVQNLALSH

-187 LSNHGKL
+187 LNNHGKP
-194 LGTYGGSDLPARIA
+194 LGVYGGEGLAARIA

-224 RAAEMHL
+224 RAADMHL

-239 SASNQPD
+239 SATNQPE

-252 NGRMIRDKIVTHAI
+252 NGRIIRDKIIAHAI

-289 PELIDVNAHPAK
+289 PEHIDVNAHPAK

-310 LAHDFLYSSLHHALR
+310 ITHDFLYSSLHHALR
-325 GNIPAAQPRAEA
+325 GNTPAAAPRPENPA
-337 AALPPAST
+337 PPPECEVPAVA
-345 RQQPALRYPP
+345 RQQPLRYSGDYRLERP
-355 ENRTVSPRRSVA
+355 TTPRRALA

-374 WAQHI
+374 WAQNI
-379 APPVHPS
+379 APSPVHPGGS
-386 GLTSANPTPNPSP
+386 TSTNPTPSPSP
-399 TGGGEIG
+399 TGGGE
-406 YAPTP
+406 
-411 SPFLTGGGGNG
+411 
-422 YAPHPTEREGQGY
+422 Q
-435 AANPNPAEKTDYAAA
+435 DYAAA

-471 FILAQNAQ
+471 FILAQNAR

-499 AQLRAKQ
+499 AQLRARH

-517 LAASPAHLDTLEQH
+517 LAATPAHLDTLAQH
-531 RDWLQHLGFE
+531 RDWLHRLGFD

-603 AHDSLSIPEMNQLLR
+603 AHDSLTIPEMNHLLR

>member
-1 MPRIHRLPNNLINQI
+1 MPRIQQLPNSLINQI

-26 SVVKEIVENAI
+26 SVVKEIIENAI

-77 ATSKIRDIDDL
+77 ATSKIRNLDDL

-116 GGEDKAWRISPHLGD
+116 EGESSAWRISPHLGD

-147 DLFYNVPARKKFL
+147 DLFYNTPARKKFL

-167 QHIQQLVQTLALSH
+167 QHIQQLVQNLALSH

-187 LSNHGKL
+187 LNNHGKP
-194 LGTYGGSDLPARIA
+194 LGVYGGEGLAARIA

-224 RAAEMHL
+224 RAADMHL

-239 SASNQPD
+239 SATNQPE

-252 NGRMIRDKIVTHAI
+252 NGRIIRDKIIAHAI

-289 PELIDVNAHPAK
+289 PEHIDVNAHPAK

-310 LAHDFLYSSLHHALR
+310 LTHDFLYSSLHHALR
-325 GNIPAAQPRAEA
+325 GNTPAAAPRPENPA
-337 AALPPAST
+337 PPPEREVPAVA
-345 RQQPALRYPP
+345 RQQPLRYSGDYRLERP
-355 ENRTVSPRRSVA
+355 TTPRRALA

-374 WAQHI
+374 WAQNI
-379 APPVHPS
+379 ASPASAPMNN
-386 GLTSANPTPNPSP
+386 GLATTNPTPVPS
-399 TGGGEIG
+399 
-406 YAPTP
+406 
-411 SPFLTGGGGNG
+411 LTGRG
-422 YAPHPTEREGQGY
+422 EQ
-435 AANPNPAEKTDYAAA
+435 DYAAA

-471 FILAQNAQ
+471 FILAQNAR

-499 AQLRAKQ
+499 SQLRARH

-603 AHDSLSIPEMNQLLR
+603 AHDSLTLPEMNQLLR

>member
-1 MPRIHRLPNNLINQI
+1 MPRIQQLPNSLINQI

-26 SVVKEIVENAI
+26 SVVKEIIENAI

-77 ATSKIRDIDDL
+77 ATSKIRNLDDL

-116 GGEDKAWRISPHLGD
+116 EGESSAWRISPHLGD

-147 DLFYNVPARKKFL
+147 DLFYNTPARKKFL

-167 QHIQQLVQTLALSH
+167 QHIQQLVQNLALSH

-187 LSNHGKL
+187 LNNHGKP
-194 LGTYGGSDLPARIA
+194 LGVYGGEGLAARIA

-224 RAAEMHL
+224 RAADMHL

-239 SASNQPD
+239 SATNQPE

-252 NGRMIRDKIVTHAI
+252 NGRIIRDKIIAHAI

-289 PELIDVNAHPAK
+289 PEHIDVNAHPAK

-310 LAHDFLYSSLHHALR
+310 ITHDFLYSSLHHALR
-325 GNIPAAQPRAEA
+325 GNTPAAAPRPENPAPPPEREAPA
-337 AALPPAST
+337 AA
-345 RQQPALRYPP
+345 RQQPLRYSGDYRLERP
-355 ENRTVSPRRSVA
+355 TTPRRALA

-374 WAQHI
+374 WAQNI
-379 APPVHPS
+379 APSPVHPGGS
-386 GLTSANPTPNPSP
+386 TSTNPTPSPSP
-399 TGGGEIG
+399 TGGGE
-406 YAPTP
+406 
-411 SPFLTGGGGNG
+411 
-422 YAPHPTEREGQGY
+422 Q
-435 AANPNPAEKTDYAAA
+435 DYAAA

-471 FILAQNAQ
+471 FILAQNAR

-499 AQLRAKQ
+499 AQLRARH

-517 LAASPAHLDTLEQH
+517 LAATPAHLDTLAQH
-531 RDWLQHLGFE
+531 RDWLRRLGFD

-603 AHDSLSIPEMNQLLR
+603 AHDSLTIPEMNHLLR

>member
-1 MPRIHRLPNNLINQI
+1 MPRIQQLPNSLINQI

-77 ATSKIRDIDDL
+77 ATSKIRNLDDL

-103 IASVSKT
+103 IASVAKT

-116 GGEDKAWRISPHLGD
+116 EGESSAWRISPHLGD

-147 DLFYNVPARKKFL
+147 DLFYNTPARKKFL

-167 QHIQQLVQTLALSH
+167 QHIQQLVQSLALSH
-181 DGITIR
+181 DNLTIR
-187 LSNHGKL
+187 LNNHGKP
-194 LGTYGGSDLPARIA
+194 LGTYGGEGLAARIS

-224 RAAEMHL
+224 RAADMHL

-239 SASNQPD
+239 SATNQPE

-252 NGRMIRDKIVTHAI
+252 NGRIIRDKIVSHAI

-289 PELIDVNAHPAK
+289 PEHIDVNAHPAK

-325 GNIPAAQPRAEA
+325 GNIPAAAAPRAENPA
-337 AALPPAST
+337 PPSPEPARQPSLRYSGDYRLERPAS
-345 RQQPALRYPP
+345 
-355 ENRTVSPRRSVA
+355 PRHSVA

-374 WAQHI
+374 WAQNI
-379 APPVHPS
+379 APPPVPPS
-386 GLTSANPTPNPSP
+386 PSP
-399 TGGGEIG
+399 TGGGVQD
-406 YAPTP
+406 YAP
-411 SPFLTGGGGNG
+411 
-422 YAPHPTEREGQGY
+422 
-435 AANPNPAEKTDYAAA
+435 AAKNDYAAA
-450 PVNDDQTEHPLGYA
+450 PVQDDSGEHPLGYA

-471 FILAQNAQ
+471 FILAQNAR

-517 LAASPAHLDTLEQH
+517 LAAIPAHLDTLEQH
-531 RDWLQHLGFE
+531 RDWLHRLGFE
-541 LEASA
+541 LAASA

-575 LGEYPASIAIER
+575 LSEYPASIAIER

-603 AHDSLSIPEMNQLLR
+603 AHDSLTLTEMNQLLR

-633 PTWVQLTTDELGKY
+633 PTWVQLTTDDLGKY

>member
-1 MPRIHRLPNNLINQI
+1 MPRIQQLPSSLINQI

-26 SVVKEIVENAI
+26 SVVKEIIENAI

-77 ATSKIRDIDDL
+77 ATSKIRNLDDL

-116 GGEDKAWRISPHLGD
+116 EGESSAWRISPHLGD

-147 DLFYNVPARKKFL
+147 DLFYNTPARKKFL

-167 QHIQQLVQTLALSH
+167 QHIQQLVQNLALSH

-187 LSNHGKL
+187 LNNHGKP
-194 LGTYGGSDLPARIA
+194 LGVYGGEGLAARIA

-224 RAAEMHL
+224 RAADMHL

-239 SASNQPD
+239 SATNQPE

-252 NGRMIRDKIVTHAI
+252 NGRIIRDKIIAHAI

-289 PELIDVNAHPAK
+289 PEHIDVNAHPAK

-325 GNIPAAQPRAEA
+325 GNIPAAAAPRAENPA
-337 AALPPAST
+337 PPSPEPARQPSLRYSGDYRLERPAS
-345 RQQPALRYPP
+345 
-355 ENRTVSPRRSVA
+355 PRHSVA

-374 WAQHI
+374 WAQNI
-379 APPVHPS
+379 APPPVPPS
-386 GLTSANPTPNPSP
+386 PSP
-399 TGGGEIG
+399 TGGGVQD
-406 YAPTP
+406 YAP
-411 SPFLTGGGGNG
+411 
-422 YAPHPTEREGQGY
+422 
-435 AANPNPAEKTDYAAA
+435 AAKNDYAAA
-450 PVNDDQTEHPLGYA
+450 PVQDDSGEHPLGYA

-471 FILAQNAQ
+471 FILAQNAR

-517 LAASPAHLDTLEQH
+517 LAAIPAHLDTLEQH
-531 RDWLQHLGFE
+531 RDWLHRLGFE
-541 LEASA
+541 LAASA

-575 LGEYPASIAIER
+575 LSEYPASIAIER

-603 AHDSLSIPEMNQLLR
+603 AHDSLTLTEMNQLLR

-633 PTWVQLTTDELGKY
+633 PTWVQLTTDDLGKY

>member
-1 MPRIHRLPNNLINQI
+1 
-16 AAGEVIERPA
+16 
-26 SVVKEIVENAI
+26 
-37 DAGAT
+37 
-42 QIDIDIEDGGGKLI
+42 
-56 RVRDNGCGIHPDDLA
+56 
-71 LAFATH
+71 
-77 ATSKIRDIDDL
+77 
-88 EHITTLGFRGEALPS
+88 
-103 IASVSKT
+103 
-110 TLTSRA
+110 
-116 GGEDKAWRISPHLGD
+116 
-131 AISPAAHPPG
+131 
-141 TTIEIR
+141 
-147 DLFYNVPARKKFL
+147 
-160 KSERTER
+160 
-167 QHIQQLVQTLALSH
+167 
-181 DGITIR
+181 
-187 LSNHGKL
+187 
-194 LGTYGGSDLPARIA
+194 
-208 SVLGDDLLE
+208 
-217 QALPIDA
+217 
-224 RAAEMHL
+224 MHL

-239 SASNQPD
+239 SATNQPE

-252 NGRMIRDKIVTHAI
+252 NGRIIRDKIIAHAI

-289 PELIDVNAHPAK
+289 PEHIDVNAHPAK

-310 LAHDFLYSSLHHALR
+310 LTHDFLYSSLHHALR
-325 GNIPAAQPRAEA
+325 GNTPAAAPRPENPA
-337 AALPPAST
+337 PPPECEVPAVA
-345 RQQPALRYPP
+345 RQQPLRYSGDYRLERP
-355 ENRTVSPRRSVA
+355 TTPRRALA

-374 WAQHI
+374 WAQNI
-379 APPVHPS
+379 APSPVHPGGS
-386 GLTSANPTPNPSP
+386 TSTN
-399 TGGGEIG
+399 
-406 YAPTP
+406 PTP
-411 SPFLTGGGGNG
+411 SPSPMWGG
-422 YAPHPTEREGQGY
+422 EQ
-435 AANPNPAEKTDYAAA
+435 DYAAA

-471 FILAQNAQ
+471 FILAQNAR

-499 AQLRAKQ
+499 AQLRARH

-517 LAASPAHLDTLEQH
+517 LAATPAHLDTLAQH
-531 RDWLQHLGFE
+531 RDWLHRLGFD

-603 AHDSLSIPEMNQLLR
+603 AHDSLTIPEMNHLLR

>member
-1 MPRIHRLPNNLINQI
+1 MPRIQQLPNSLINQI

-26 SVVKEIVENAI
+26 SVVKEIIENAI

-42 QIDIDIEDGGGKLI
+42 QIDIDIEEGGGKLI

-77 ATSKIRDIDDL
+77 ATSKIRNLDDL

-103 IASVSKT
+103 IASVAKT

-116 GGEDKAWRISPHLGD
+116 EGESSAWRISPHLGD

-147 DLFYNVPARKKFL
+147 DLFYNTPARKKFL

-167 QHIQQLVQTLALSH
+167 QHIQQLVQSLALSH
-181 DGITIR
+181 DNLTIR
-187 LSNHGKL
+187 LNNHGKL
-194 LGTYGGSDLPARIA
+194 LGAYGGEGLAARIK

-224 RAAEMHL
+224 RAADMHL

-239 SASNQPD
+239 SATNQPE

-252 NGRMIRDKIVTHAI
+252 NGRIIRDKIVSHAI

-289 PELIDVNAHPAK
+289 PEHIDVNAHPAK

-325 GNIPAAQPRAEA
+325 GNIPAAAAPRAENPA
-337 AALPPAST
+337 PPSPEPARQPSLHYSGDYRLERPAS
-345 RQQPALRYPP
+345 
-355 ENRTVSPRRSVA
+355 PRHSVA

-374 WAQHI
+374 WAQNI
-379 APPVHPS
+379 APPPVPPS
-386 GLTSANPTPNPSP
+386 PSP
-399 TGGGEIG
+399 TGGGVQD
-406 YAPTP
+406 YAPTAK
-411 SPFLTGGGGNG
+411 N
-422 YAPHPTEREGQGY
+422 
-435 AANPNPAEKTDYAAA
+435 DYAAA
-450 PVNDDQTEHPLGYA
+450 PVHDHNSEHPLGYA

-471 FILAQNAQ
+471 FILAQNAH
-479 GLVIVDMHAAHER
+479 GLIIVDMHAAHER

-517 LAASPAHLDTLEQH
+517 LAATPAHLDTLEQH
-531 RDWLQHLGFE
+531 RDWLHRLGFD

-603 AHDSLSIPEMNQLLR
+603 AHDSLTITEMNQLLR

-633 PTWVQLTTDELGKY
+633 PTWVQLTTDDLGKY

>member
-1 MPRIHRLPNNLINQI
+1 MPRIQQLPNSLINQI

-42 QIDIDIEDGGGKLI
+42 HIDIDIEDGGGKLI

-77 ATSKIRDIDDL
+77 ATSKIRNLDDL

-116 GGEDKAWRISPHLGD
+116 EGESSAWRISPHLGD

-147 DLFYNVPARKKFL
+147 DLFYNTPARKKFL

-167 QHIQQLVQTLALSH
+167 QHIQQLVQNLALSH

-187 LSNHGKL
+187 LNNHGKP
-194 LGTYGGSDLPARIA
+194 LGVYGGEGLAARIA

-224 RAAEMHL
+224 RAADMHL

-239 SASNQPD
+239 SATNQPE

-252 NGRMIRDKIVTHAI
+252 NGRIIRDKIIAHAI

-289 PELIDVNAHPAK
+289 PEHIDVNAHPAK

-310 LAHDFLYSSLHHALR
+310 LTHDFLYSSLHHALR
-325 GNIPAAQPRAEA
+325 GNTPAAAPRPENPAPPPEREAPA
-337 AALPPAST
+337 AA
-345 RQQPALRYPP
+345 RQQPLRYSSDYRLERP
-355 ENRTVSPRRSVA
+355 TTPRRALA

-374 WAQHI
+374 WAQNI
-379 APPVHPS
+379 APSPVHPGGS
-386 GLTSANPTPNPSP
+386 TSTN
-399 TGGGEIG
+399 
-406 YAPTP
+406 PTP
-411 SPFLTGGGGNG
+411 SPSPMGGG
-422 YAPHPTEREGQGY
+422 EQ
-435 AANPNPAEKTDYAAA
+435 DYAAA
-450 PVNDDQTEHPLGYA
+450 SVNDDQTEHPLGYA

-471 FILAQNAQ
+471 FILAQNAR

-499 AQLRAKQ
+499 AQLRARH

-517 LAASPAHLDTLEQH
+517 LAATPAHLDTLAQH
-531 RDWLQHLGFE
+531 RDWLHRLGFD

-564 VAEIVGDLLHE
+564 VAEMVGDLLHE

-603 AHDSLSIPEMNQLLR
+603 AHDSLTIPEMNHLLR

>member
-1 MPRIHRLPNNLINQI
+1 MPRIQQLPNSLINQI

-26 SVVKEIVENAI
+26 SVVKEIIENAI

-77 ATSKIRDIDDL
+77 ATSKIRNLDDL

-116 GGEDKAWRISPHLGD
+116 EGESSAWRISPHLGD

-147 DLFYNVPARKKFL
+147 DLFYNTPARKKFL

-167 QHIQQLVQTLALSH
+167 QHIQQLVQNLALSH

-187 LSNHGKL
+187 LNNHGKP
-194 LGTYGGSDLPARIA
+194 LGVYGGEGLAARIA

-224 RAAEMHL
+224 RAADMHL

-239 SASNQPD
+239 SATNQPE

-252 NGRMIRDKIVTHAI
+252 NGRIIRDKIIAHAI

-289 PELIDVNAHPAK
+289 PEHIDVNAHPAK

-310 LAHDFLYSSLHHALR
+310 LTHDFLYSSLHHALR
-325 GNIPAAQPRAEA
+325 GNTPAAAPRPENPAPPPECEAPA
-337 AALPPAST
+337 AA
-345 RQQPALRYPP
+345 RQQPLRYSGDYRLERP
-355 ENRTVSPRRSVA
+355 TTPRRALA

-374 WAQHI
+374 WAQNI
-379 APPVHPS
+379 APSPVHPGGS
-386 GLTSANPTPNPSP
+386 TSTNPIPSP
-399 TGGGEIG
+399 SPMGGGE
-406 YAPTP
+406 
-411 SPFLTGGGGNG
+411 
-422 YAPHPTEREGQGY
+422 Q
-435 AANPNPAEKTDYAAA
+435 DYAAA

-471 FILAQNAQ
+471 FILAQNAR

-499 AQLRAKQ
+499 AQLRARH

-517 LAASPAHLDTLEQH
+517 LVATPAHLDTLAQH
-531 RDWLQHLGFE
+531 RDWLHRLGFD

-587 LQDEI
+587 MQDEI

-603 AHDSLSIPEMNQLLR
+603 AHDSLTIPEMNHLLR

>member
-1 MPRIHRLPNNLINQI
+1 MPRIQQLPNSLINQI

-26 SVVKEIVENAI
+26 SVVKEIIENAI

-77 ATSKIRDIDDL
+77 ATSKIRNLDDL

-116 GGEDKAWRISPHLGD
+116 EGESSAWRISPHLGD

-147 DLFYNVPARKKFL
+147 DLFYNTPARKKFL

-167 QHIQQLVQTLALSH
+167 QHIQQLVQNLALSH

-187 LSNHGKL
+187 LNNHGKP
-194 LGTYGGSDLPARIA
+194 LGVYGGEGLAARIA

-224 RAAEMHL
+224 RAADMHL

-239 SASNQPD
+239 SATNQPE

-252 NGRMIRDKIVTHAI
+252 NGRIIRDKIIAHAI

-289 PELIDVNAHPAK
+289 PEHIDVNAHPAK

-310 LAHDFLYSSLHHALR
+310 LTHDFLYSSLHHALR
-325 GNIPAAQPRAEA
+325 GNTPAAAPRPENPAPPPEREAPA
-337 AALPPAST
+337 AA
-345 RQQPALRYPP
+345 RQQPLRYSGDYRLERP
-355 ENRTVSPRRSVA
+355 TTPRRALA

-374 WAQHI
+374 WAQNI
-379 APPVHPS
+379 APSPVHPGGS
-386 GLTSANPTPNPSP
+386 TSTN
-399 TGGGEIG
+399 
-406 YAPTP
+406 PTP
-411 SPFLTGGGGNG
+411 SPSPMWGG
-422 YAPHPTEREGQGY
+422 EQ
-435 AANPNPAEKTDYAAA
+435 DYAAA

-471 FILAQNAQ
+471 FILAQNAR

-499 AQLRAKQ
+499 AQLRARH

-517 LAASPAHLDTLEQH
+517 LAATPAHLDTLAQH
-531 RDWLQHLGFE
+531 RDWLHRLGFD

-603 AHDSLSIPEMNQLLR
+603 AHDSLTIPEMNHLLR